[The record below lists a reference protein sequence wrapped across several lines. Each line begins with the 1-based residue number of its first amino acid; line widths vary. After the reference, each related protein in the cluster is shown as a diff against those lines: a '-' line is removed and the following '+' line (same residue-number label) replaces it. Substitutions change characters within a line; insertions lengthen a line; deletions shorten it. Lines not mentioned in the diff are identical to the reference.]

1 MEIKY
6 TGLKDKNGIKIYNG
20 YTITGFYY
28 EIYFFIKR
36 KIRFKSKVNYSN
48 FHNDYQIT
56 DVNYPGK
63 DNLQLDRR
71 ESLTDCHDLEVVI
84 DKKTI
89 KIMRE
94 IVSSKKAELE
104 QIRQELKQKLNK
116 ALKFSVDI
124 ERVLNSLS
132 EKEFLEWKGHFSALE
147 IEREK
152 KLENLKNYGTYNNS
166 DSNSPWVPIH
176 SISVERYQSKPK
188 LTNKLYIDLSLD
200 SLVKFGEAYSEYH
213 DWFEDI
219 SEIKEEI
226 SELEKLYN

>member
-28 EIYFFIKR
+28 EIYFFTKR
-36 KIRFKSKVNYSN
+36 KIRFKSKVNYSRVN
-48 FHNDYQIT
+48 NDYHIT

-63 DNLQLDRR
+63 DNLLLDRR
-71 ESLTDCHDLEVVI
+71 ESLIDCHDLEVTI
-84 DKKTI
+84 DNNTI

-94 IVSSKKAELE
+94 IVNFKKAKLE
-104 QIRQELKQKLNK
+104 QIRQELKQNLNK

-124 ERVLNSLS
+124 EHVLNSLS
-132 EKEFLEWKGHFSALE
+132 EKEFLEWKEYFFALE

-152 KLENLKNYGTYNNS
+152 KYGTYNNS
-166 DSNSPWVPIH
+166 DSNSPLVPIY
-176 SISVERYQSKPK
+176 SISVEKYQSKPK

-200 SLVKFGEAYSEYH
+200 SLVKFGEVYSEYH

-219 SEIKEEI
+219 SEIKEEVF
-226 SELEKLYN
+226 ELEKLYN